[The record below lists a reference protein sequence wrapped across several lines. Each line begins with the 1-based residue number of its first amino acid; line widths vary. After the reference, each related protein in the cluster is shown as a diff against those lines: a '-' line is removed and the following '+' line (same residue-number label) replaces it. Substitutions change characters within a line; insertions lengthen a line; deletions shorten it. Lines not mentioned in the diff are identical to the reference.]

1 MIKDKHSQK
10 EDERT
15 TSLIEKFENRT
26 EQKIILSDMVDLFK
40 QEQRIR
46 LTRQLQDVDWK
57 SKVIGY
63 SCVERMYSLCK
74 IRLVDRIVVNV
85 LFHWD
90 YHILVDRGHYSIYHQ
105 IFCQL
110 MH

>member
-10 EDERT
+10 EDERM

-46 LTRQLQDVDWK
+46 LTRQFLQDVDWK
-57 SKVIGY
+57 SKVIVLPNICVTPY
-63 SCVERMYSLCK
+63 SWRS
-74 IRLVDRIVVNV
+74 I
-85 LFHWD
+85 LF
-90 YHILVDRGHYSIYHQ
+90 
-105 IFCQL
+105 FC
-110 MH
+110 